1 MNEKQVAELFVEQQV
16 LQPSQAEDVLNE
28 ANLNGKTIVQAMVD
42 SGFVDESGFYRTI
55 AEALGAEYIDF
66 GDKEVAPAFLKLI
79 PSGLARLHRALP
91 IGLSGNTLRVALA
104 DAPDPRAAEDLR
116 FALGKDVDVVVAP
129 TEQIDNR
136 IKEYY
141 GADTTSMEEVLK
153 QLGEAGEMLQIR
165 GDDTAEAVEAEANAT
180 PIIRFVDLILYQAI
194 QDRASDIHFEPFENE
209 FKIRYRVDGALY
221 EMSPP
226 PRHLALP
233 VISRVKVMA
242 NMNIAERRLP
252 QDGRIQKNIAGR
264 HVDLRVSTLPTQF
277 GESVV
282 LRVLDRSTVNLD
294 LEMLG
299 MPEYVHNYI
308 LEIINCP
315 NGIFIATGPTGSGKT
330 TTLYSCLRKINTI
343 DSKLLTAEEPIEY
356 DLEGIVQVP
365 VNEAI
370 GLTFARVLRA
380 FLRQDPDRIMLG
392 ETRDLETAQIA
403 IQASLTGHLVFTT
416 LHTNDAPGA
425 ITRLID
431 MGVEPFLISATLAAV
446 LGQRL
451 LRSIC
456 PNCRAAYTPNASLL
470 AQIELAKKDIGDR
483 KFFYGKGCDS
493 CNNTGYKGR
502 KGIYE
507 LMKITDPLRE
517 LVNERAPTVVLKQK
531 AAKRAAKAA
540 RVAQPREKRKGIVL
554 FQRKKVKPKIL
565 MIFTR
570 QLATLIDA
578 GLPLLRALN
587 VLAKQERDTVLKNT
601 IDKLAES
608 VQGGST
614 FSESLALYPLI
625 FNDLYVNMVK
635 AGEVGGV
642 LELVLT
648 RLAEFQE
655 KAAKIKNK
663 VAAAMVYPLI
673 VMTMAVAIMGFLL
686 VFIVP
691 KFEAIFHDML
701 GDRPLPVITK
711 FVLTVSRFV
720 QGHWLVILA
729 LLFAAIAGYKFA
741 NRTPRGKSTIDRAK
755 LHFPLFGDV
764 IRKTAISR
772 FSRTLGT
779 LVSSGV
785 PILQA
790 LNITR
795 ETAGNMVIARAIG
808 QVHESVKEGESI
820 VQPLEASAVFPPMVV
835 SMIDVGEE
843 TGQLPEML
851 LKIADVY
858 DDEVDNSV
866 AAMTAALE
874 PIMIVF
880 LALVVGTIVIA
891 LFLPLISIIQGLQ
904 QQT

>member
-1 MNEKQVAELFVEQQV
+1 MNEKQVAELFIEQHV

-28 ANLNGKTIVQAMVD
+28 ANLNGKTIIQAMVD
-42 SGFVDESGFYRTI
+42 SGFVDETGFYHTI
-55 AEALGAEYIDF
+55 ADALGAEYVDL
-66 GDKEVAPAFLKLI
+66 GDNEIPPTILKLI

-104 DAPDPRAAEDLR
+104 DPLDPRAAEDLR

-153 QLGEAGEMLQIR
+153 QLGEAGDMLQIR
-165 GDDTAEAVEAEANAT
+165 GDETAAAVEAEANAT

-282 LRVLDRSTVNLD
+282 LRVLDRSIVNLD

-299 MPEYVHNYI
+299 MPDYVHNYI
-308 LEIINCP
+308 LEIINRP

-343 DSKLLTAEEPIEY
+343 DSKLLTAEEPVEY

-365 VNEAI
+365 VNEGI
-370 GLTFARVLRA
+370 GLTFARALRA
-380 FLRQDPDRIMLG
+380 FLRQDPDRIMIG

-431 MGVEPFLISATLAAV
+431 MGVEPFLISATLEAV

-470 AQIELAKKDIGDR
+470 AQLELAKKDIGDR
-483 KFFYGKGCDS
+483 EFFYGKGCDS

-531 AAKRAAKAA
+531 AVELGMVTLRQDGL
-540 RVAQPREKRKGIVL
+540 RS
-554 FQRKKVKPKIL
+554 
-565 MIFTR
+565 IF
-570 QLATLIDA
+570 A
-578 GLPLLRALN
+578 G
-587 VLAKQERDTVLKNT
+587 DTTIEEVLKYT
-601 IDKLAES
+601 
-608 VQGGST
+608 
-614 FSESLALYPLI
+614 
-625 FNDLYVNMVK
+625 
-635 AGEVGGV
+635 
-642 LELVLT
+642 
-648 RLAEFQE
+648 
-655 KAAKIKNK
+655 
-663 VAAAMVYPLI
+663 
-673 VMTMAVAIMGFLL
+673 
-686 VFIVP
+686 
-691 KFEAIFHDML
+691 
-701 GDRPLPVITK
+701 
-711 FVLTVSRFV
+711 
-720 QGHWLVILA
+720 
-729 LLFAAIAGYKFA
+729 
-741 NRTPRGKSTIDRAK
+741 
-755 LHFPLFGDV
+755 
-764 IRKTAISR
+764 
-772 FSRTLGT
+772 
-779 LVSSGV
+779 
-785 PILQA
+785 
-790 LNITR
+790 
-795 ETAGNMVIARAIG
+795 
-808 QVHESVKEGESI
+808 
-820 VQPLEASAVFPPMVV
+820 
-835 SMIDVGEE
+835 
-843 TGQLPEML
+843 
-851 LKIADVY
+851 
-858 DDEVDNSV
+858 
-866 AAMTAALE
+866 
-874 PIMIVF
+874 
-880 LALVVGTIVIA
+880 
-891 LFLPLISIIQGLQ
+891 
-904 QQT
+904 